1 MIRAVL
7 LDTGPLVAG
16 LNRRDHFHEWA
27 RAQLAVVAPPL
38 LTCEAVLAE
47 ACYLLRV
54 VTGGSDRVLEMVER
68 GIVCVPYQTVHDV
81 AALRSLMS
89 KYADMGMSLADACL
103 VRMCEQDPSSIVMT
117 LDSDFRTYRRHGKQP
132 IPLLMPPGL

>member
-1 MIRAVL
+1 VIRSVL

-16 LNRRDHFHEWA
+16 LNRHDRFHEWT

-47 ACYLLRV
+47 ACYLLRHV
-54 VTGGSDRVLEMVER
+54 GGGSDRVLDMVER
-68 GIVCVPYQTVHDV
+68 GIVCVPFQIAHNV
-81 AALRSLMS
+81 AVLQSLVS

-103 VRMCEQDPSSIVMT
+103 VRMCELNPGSIVMT
-117 LDSDFRTYRRHGKQP
+117 LDSDFRTYRRHGKKP
-132 IPLLMPPGL
+132 IPLLMPPDL